1 MGFLDK
7 IRAVGGGVS
16 PELMQ
21 NGTLARGQIAGIQ
34 PTGMTVSHGND
45 ALGKQVCNVALD
57 VFMDNTPP
65 YRATCH
71 QGIPIL
77 ALQALMTAGS
87 NRRGTC
93 QSAESAGSRNRLRQR
108 AADRDDV
115 RRRTQSR

>member
-1 MGFLDK
+1 MTMGFLDK

-21 NGTLARGQIAGIQ
+21 NGTLARGQIASIQ

-65 YRATCH
+65 YGRHA
-71 QGIPIL
+71 I
-77 ALQALMTAGS
+77 
-87 NRRGTC
+87 RGFR
-93 QSAESAGSRNRLRQR
+93 SSRC
-108 AADRDDV
+108 
-115 RRRTQSR
+115 SRS